1 MVGII
6 SRFILAACLLILI
19 TGCGRRGDVWQNVCQ
34 NIYPGGLVGA
44 SYYIADTL
52 EDNLRH
58 SVSPNQPIL
67 VASFVNVNRLEES
80 STFGH
85 IISEQIA
92 SRFAQKGYKIIEMKL
107 RQNSVFIKEEKGEF
121 LLSRDLQE
129 INNAY
134 DSSAVIV
141 GTYAYG
147 YKMLY
152 VSARIVRVSDSEVI
166 ASADYGIPMKFEAM
180 DILMRD
186 K

>member
-6 SRFILAACLLILI
+6 SRGILAACLLILI
-19 TGCGRRGDVWQNVCQ
+19 TGCGRRGDVYQNV
-34 NIYPGGLVGA
+34 YPSDLVGA

-52 EDNLRH
+52 EDNLKQPI
-58 SVSPNQPIL
+58 SQNQPIL
-67 VASFVNVNRLEES
+67 VASFVNVNRLEQA
-80 STFGH
+80 STFGN

-107 RQNSVFIKEEKGEF
+107 RQNSVFFKKEKGEF
-121 LLSRDLQE
+121 LLSRDCQDLSKE
-129 INNAY
+129 Y

-147 YKMLY
+147 YKKLY

-166 ASADYGIPMKFEAM
+166 ASADYGIPMKFEEM

>member
-6 SRFILAACLLILI
+6 SRCILTACLLILI
-19 TGCGRRGDVWQNVCQ
+19 TGCGRRGDVYQNVG
-34 NIYPGGLVGA
+34 PSGLVSA
-44 SYYIADTL
+44 SYCIADTL
-52 EDNLRH
+52 EDNLKQPI
-58 SVSPNQPIL
+58 SLNQPIL
-67 VASFVNVNRLEES
+67 VASFVDVNRLEQS

-85 IISEQIA
+85 IISEQIG

-107 RQNSVFIKEEKGEF
+107 RQDSVFFKKKKGEF
-121 LLSRDLQE
+121 LLSRDCQALSKE
-129 INNAY
+129 W

-147 YKMLY
+147 YKKLY

-166 ASADYGIPMKFEAM
+166 ASADYGIPMKFEEM

>member
-6 SRFILAACLLILI
+6 SRFILVACLLILI
-19 TGCGRRGDVWQNVCQ
+19 TGCGRRGDVYQNV
-34 NIYPGGLVGA
+34 YPSGLVGA

-58 SVSPNQPIL
+58 AISPNQPIL
-67 VASFVNVNRLEES
+67 VASFVNVNRLDQA

-85 IISEQIA
+85 IISEQIG

-107 RQNSVFIKEEKGEF
+107 RQNSVFIKEGKGEF
-121 LLSRDLQE
+121 LLSRDCLDLSKE
-129 INNAY
+129 Y

-141 GTYAYG
+141 GTYGEG
-147 YKMLY
+147 YKTLY

>member
-6 SRFILAACLLILI
+6 SRCILTACLLILI
-19 TGCGRRGDVWQNVCQ
+19 TGCGRRGDVYQNV
-34 NIYPGGLVGA
+34 YPSGLVGA

-58 SVSPNQPIL
+58 SISPNQPIL
-67 VASFVNVNRLEES
+67 VASFVNVNRLEQS

-107 RQNSVFIKEEKGEF
+107 RQNSIFIKEKKGEF
-121 LLSRDLQE
+121 LLSRDCRDLSKE
-129 INNAY
+129 Y

-141 GTYAYG
+141 GTYAEG
-147 YKMLY
+147 HNKLY

-166 ASADYGIPMKFEAM
+166 ASADYGIPMNFKEI
-180 DILMRD
+180 DILLRD

>member
-6 SRFILAACLLILI
+6 SRCILTACLLILI
-19 TGCGRRGDVWQNVCQ
+19 TGCGRRGDVYQNVD
-34 NIYPGGLVGA
+34 PSGLVSA

-52 EDNLRH
+52 EDNLMQPI
-58 SVSPNQPIL
+58 SLNQPIL
-67 VASFVNVNRLEES
+67 VASFVDVNRLEQS

-85 IISEQIA
+85 IISEQIG

-107 RQNSVFIKEEKGEF
+107 RQDSVFFKKEKGEF
-121 LLSRDLQE
+121 LLSRDCQALSKE
-129 INNAY
+129 Y

-147 YKMLY
+147 YKKLY
-152 VSARIVRVSDSEVI
+152 VSARIVRVSGSEVI
-166 ASADYGIPMKFEAM
+166 ASADYGIPMKFEEM

>member
-6 SRFILAACLLILI
+6 SRCILAACLLILI
-19 TGCGRRGDVWQNVCQ
+19 TGCGRRGDVYQNV
-34 NIYPGGLVGA
+34 YPTDRLIRA
-44 SYYIADTL
+44 SYAMADML
-52 EDNLRH
+52 EDNLKYSISQNR
-58 SVSPNQPIL
+58 PIL
-67 VASFVNVNRLEES
+67 VASFVNVNRLEQS

-85 IISEQIA
+85 IISEQIG

-107 RQNSVFIKEEKGEF
+107 RQDSVFFKKEKGEF
-121 LLSRDLQE
+121 LLSRDCQALSKE
-129 INNAY
+129 Y

-147 YKMLY
+147 YKTLY
-152 VSARIVRVSDSEVI
+152 VSARIVKVSGSEVI
-166 ASADYGIPMKFEAM
+166 ASADYGIPMKFEEM